1 MGEKEMKKTIP
12 ILLFLLMTS
21 LVFSQSLV
29 DLSKREK
36 ERRAR
41 LKGKTIII
49 LKSGAP
55 ARKGSTLKT
64 DPSGSAD
71 EEAILDDRS
80 NQDREVPSQKRMIPN
95 TENPPPEIGV
105 DQKNATDLQNLEVQL
120 DKAKEYVELL
130 TLKMNALWQ
139 EFYSMDDMKSRDEI
153 QRQISET
160 YLNLQKAQANEQ
172 KLQKDVEDR
181 KK

>member
-1 MGEKEMKKTIP
+1 MKKTVT
-12 ILLFLLMTS
+12 ILLFLLINS

-49 LKSGAP
+49 QKGGDP
-55 ARKGSTLKT
+55 ARKGATLKT
-64 DPSGSAD
+64 DPSGLA
-71 EEAILDDRS
+71 EETEGLDDLTS
-80 NQDREVPSQKRMIPN
+80 LDRESPPQKRMIPK
-95 TENPPPEIGV
+95 TENPPEETGA
-105 DQKNATDLQNLEVQL
+105 DQKDATDLQKLEEQL
-120 DKAKEYVELL
+120 RKAKEYVELL

-172 KLQKDVEDR
+172 KLQKDVEAR